1 MNLKSFLLVNEIT
14 IQDIII
20 ASSVVEK
27 DTGEYVL
34 SRPTID
40 NIYNGKGRKPCSS
53 TIVKLI
59 RAVKHIFKQRGYNAQ
74 QITNAMANI
83 EY

>member
-1 MNLKSFLLVNEIT
+1 MNLKNFLLLNEVT
-14 IQDIII
+14 PDNLLE
-20 ASSVVEK
+20 ASGVVEEN
-27 DTGEYVL
+27 TGEYAL

-40 NIYNGKGRKPCSS
+40 NLYNGKRKPCNS
-53 TIVKLI
+53 TMVRVI
-59 RAVKHIFKQRGYNAQ
+59 RAIKHILKKRGYNAQ